1 MEKISIVSICFNNLD
16 ELKQTCASVDIQ
28 QEKPWE
34 HWVIDGSSTT
44 DVKEW
49 LQNTPQPPYRKW
61 ISERDK
67 GIADAFNKGIVR
79 STGAI
84 VYLLNSGDR
93 LYDGSITGRVEK
105 EFAST
110 ENLMWC
116 HGKLKT
122 LRGDLWVIVG
132 KPFKKSKLYRGMR
145 GVFHPT
151 MFIKK
156 EVYDR
161 HGLYNE
167 NIKMAMDYD
176 MLCRIANE
184 RSAFID
190 YPVAIFDP
198 AGISSTRYL
207 DAMEE
212 SFSCYRKYYGK
223 SIKQK
228 VWGLRLTALH
238 KLLNTGFGR
247 SLYRLKVKLGLENA

>member
-1 MEKISIVSICFNNLD
+1 MEKISIVTICFNNPD
-16 ELKQTCASVDIQ
+16 ELKQTCASVDSQ

-34 HWVIDGSSTT
+34 HWVIDGSSTPAIK
-44 DVKEW
+44 DW
-49 LQNTPQPPYRKW
+49 LENTPQPSYRKW

-79 STGAI
+79 CTGGI
-84 VYLLNSGDR
+84 IYLLNSGDR

-105 EFAST
+105 EFASA

-122 LRGDLWVIVG
+122 LRGDQWVIVG
-132 KPFKKSKLYRGMR
+132 KPFEKSKLYRGMR

-151 MFIKK
+151 MFVRK

-161 HGLYNE
+161 HGLYDE

-176 MLCRIANE
+176 MLCRIADE
-184 RSAFID
+184 KSSFID

-198 AGISSTRYL
+198 TGISSTRYL

-212 SFSCYRKYYGK
+212 SFSCYRKYYG
-223 SIKQK
+223 SSVKQK
-228 VWGLRLTALH
+228 IWRLRLTALH
-238 KLLNTGFGR
+238 KLLNTGLGR